1 MAFGTQC
8 QTQIRWRV
16 GEIVD
21 FQDKRYVVGI
31 DLGTTNSAVSY
42 ADLSS
47 IEGNGTDAGLG
58 AAIKV
63 FKVPQLTGPG
73 EFTPVSVLPS
83 FLYIP
88 GEYDVSKDALKH
100 PWKKESDLFAGVFAR
115 EHGAQIPSR
124 LVSSAKSWLCHSR
137 ADREAPILPWGSAH
151 VDKISPVKA
160 TSEYLRHIRK
170 AWNHFVKDEDL
181 FLENQFTVITVP
193 ASFDEAAR
201 EYTLKAARDAGF
213 SENITLLEEPLAAFY
228 AWVTRHEHDWQSHVR
243 AGDLILVCDVGGG
256 TTDFTLIS
264 LKEAQGSPRF
274 ERVAVGDHLILG
286 GDNIDLTL
294 ARYVAS
300 KFTRKANLTP
310 DQWKTLSYKCRAA
323 KEKLLINSAEK
334 EDENRVRIVLRGEG
348 RALIAD
354 TLSADL
360 TKDELEDILCKG
372 FFPEVGPT
380 PANPKKAGKAMA
392 EFGLPYEQEPAITCH
407 IGWFLERHRESVK
420 QLLGKEPIPDH
431 ILFNGGSMKPSVF
444 QDRIRSSVRKWFAC
458 EDQARPALLDNSDP
472 DLSVALGASYYG
484 LVKQGIGVRVGSG
497 SPRSYYIG
505 IASDGAGNQGHTCS
519 NDCCDDE
526 TCGATCDNV
535 LCVVERGLDEGS
547 VIQMPGMEFEVVTN
561 QPVIFSM
568 FSSSF
573 RSGDKS
579 GDIIPVDDS
588 LTPLPPLKTVIK
600 FGKKGESRQI
610 PVKVEAEYT
619 EMGTLA
625 MWCRS
630 CVSSHRWK
638 LQFQLRA
645 SQGGEADESEVY
657 DDDTVNN
664 VRTLLTQAF
673 SQSGDNAGLSSVVKD
688 IEALVETKKNK
699 WPLSFLRAVADH
711 LIENAQWRQNSPE
724 HEIRWLNLTGFCM
737 RPGFG
742 DAFDE
747 ARMPKLWK
755 VYLKKGMFP
764 KAKQNAVE
772 WWIFCR
778 RIAGGLTAGQQRQF
792 FQDVSGCLLADG
804 NAVKK
809 VPRQEMTETWMAA
822 ANMERL
828 LVKDK
833 VALAKKLIPQLKPGK
848 TPHQMFW
855 ALSRIGARELL
866 YGSVDRVIPAN
877 EVEKWANRVMKIR
890 WEPKDQMAVALA
902 QILRKTGDRTRD
914 VSPDTVQT
922 VIPWL
927 GQMKAPQKSLDMIQ
941 TVVPIESA
949 DEASIFGES
958 LPQGLILR
966 SVAP

>member
-1 MAFGTQC
+1 
-8 QTQIRWRV
+8 
-16 GEIVD
+16 VD

-42 ADLSS
+42 ADLTR
-47 IEGNGTDAGLG
+47 IGTNRAGDGIGNE
-58 AAIKV
+58 IKV

-73 EFTPVSVLPS
+73 EFSPAPVLPS

-88 GEYDVSKDALKH
+88 GDYDVSKDALKH

-115 EHGAQIPSR
+115 EHGSQIPSR

-137 ADREAPILPWGSAH
+137 ADREAPILPWGSQN

-170 AWNHFVKDEDL
+170 AWNHHVKDEDL

-213 SENITLLEEPLAAFY
+213 SKNITLLEEPLAAFY
-228 AWVTRHEHDWQSHVR
+228 AWVTRHEHDWQSHVK
-243 AGDLILVCDVGGG
+243 ADDLILVCDVGGG

-264 LKEAQGSPRF
+264 LKEAEGSPRF

-294 ARYVAS
+294 ARYVAT
-300 KFTRKANLTP
+300 KFKQKANLTA
-310 DQWKTLSYKCRAA
+310 DQWKTLSYKCRSA
-323 KEKLLINSAEK
+323 KETLLLDSDK
-334 EDENRVRIVLRGEG
+334 KGDENRVRIVLRGEG
-348 RALIAD
+348 RSLIAN

-360 TKDELEDILCKG
+360 EKDELEDILCKG
-372 FFPEVGPT
+372 FFPEVEPSL
-380 PANPKKAGKAMA
+380 ANPKKAGKAIA
-392 EFGLPYEQEPAITCH
+392 EFGLPYEQEPAITRH

-420 QLLGKEPIPDH
+420 TILGKEPIPDH
-431 ILFNGGSMKPSVF
+431 ILFNGGSLKPSVF
-444 QDRIRSSVRKWFAC
+444 QNKIRSAIGKWFSC
-458 EDQARPALLDNSDP
+458 EDQSLPTLLDNSDP

-505 IASDGAGNQGHTCS
+505 IASDKFQGKRGS
-519 NDCCDDE
+519 QNE
-526 TCGATCDNV
+526 TCDPTCENV

-547 VIQMPGMEFEVVTN
+547 LIQLPQMEFEVVTN
-561 QPVIFSM
+561 QPVLFSM

-579 GDIIPVDDS
+579 GDILQVDDS
-588 LTPLPPLKTVIK
+588 LTPLPPLKTIIK
-600 FGKKGESRQI
+600 FGKKGESKQI
-610 PVKVEAEYT
+610 PVKVEIEYT

-630 CVSSHRWK
+630 SVSSHRWK
-638 LQFQLRA
+638 LQFQLREP
-645 SQGGEADESEVY
+645 QVGEANEGEVY

-664 VRTLLTQAF
+664 VRNLLTDAF
-673 SQSGDNAGLSSVVKD
+673 SGSADRAQLPSVVKN
-688 IEALVETKKNK
+688 IEKLVETKKNK

-711 LIENAQWRQNSPE
+711 LIENVKWRGNSPE
-724 HEIRWLNLTGFCM
+724 HEIRWLNLTGFCI

-747 ARMPKLWK
+747 ARIPKLWK
-755 VYLKKGMFP
+755 VYLQRSLFP

-792 FQDVSGCLLADG
+792 FQDVSSYLLADNG
-804 NAVKK
+804 AGKK
-809 VPRQEMTETWMAA
+809 VPKQEMTEVWMAA

-828 LVKDK
+828 LIKDK
-833 VALAKKLIPQLKPGK
+833 IALSKKLIPQLKPGK

-866 YGSVDRVIPAN
+866 YGSVDRVVPAK
-877 EVEKWANRVMKIR
+877 EVERWTKRLMKIS
-890 WEPKDQMAVALA
+890 WTPKDQIATALA

-914 VSPDTVQT
+914 VSQDIIQIMV
-922 VIPWL
+922 PWL
-927 GQMKAPQKSLDMIQ
+927 EQMQAPKKSLNMIQ

-958 LPQGLILR
+958 LPQGLIL
-966 SVAP
+966 SSSPKIGD

>member
-1 MAFGTQC
+1 M
-8 QTQIRWRV
+8 
-16 GEIVD
+16 D

-42 ADLSS
+42 ADLTHIDTKSAGAG
-47 IEGNGTDAGLG
+47 IGNE
-58 AAIKV
+58 IKV

-73 EFTPVSVLPS
+73 EFSLAPVLPS

-88 GEYDVSKDALKH
+88 GEYDVSKKALTH
-100 PWKKESDLFAGVFAR
+100 PWKKENDLFAGVFAR
-115 EHGAQIPSR
+115 EHGAQVPSR

-137 ADREAPILPWGSAH
+137 ADREAPILPWGSQN

-170 AWNHFVKDEDL
+170 AWNHFIKDEDL
-181 FLENQFTVITVP
+181 FLENQITVITVP

-201 EYTLKAARDAGF
+201 EYTLKAAREAGF
-213 SENITLLEEPLAAFY
+213 SKNVTLLEEPLAAFY
-228 AWVTRHEHDWQSHVR
+228 AWVTRHEHDWQSHVKVD
-243 AGDLILVCDVGGG
+243 DLILVCDVGGG

-264 LKEAQGSPRF
+264 LKEAEGSPRF

-300 KFTRKANLTP
+300 KFTKKAHLTP

-323 KEKLLINSAEK
+323 KEKLLLDNDK
-334 EDENRVRIVLRGEG
+334 NGDENRVRIVLRGEG
-348 RALIAD
+348 RSLIAN

-360 TKDELEDILCKG
+360 EKDELEDILCKG
-372 FFPEVGPT
+372 FFPEVEPSLVN
-380 PANPKKAGKAMA
+380 AEKSGKAIA
-392 EFGLPYEQEPAITCH
+392 EFGLPYEQEPAITRH

-420 QLLGKEPIPDH
+420 ATLGKEPIPDH
-431 ILFNGGSMKPSVF
+431 ILFNGGSLKPSVF
-444 QDRIRSSVRKWFAC
+444 QNKIRSAIGKWFSC
-458 EDQARPALLDNSDP
+458 EDQALPTVLDNRDP

-505 IASDGAGNQGHTCS
+505 IASDNSQS
-519 NDCCDDE
+519 K
-526 TCGATCDNV
+526 TCGATCEKIM
-535 LCVVERGLDEGS
+535 CVVERGLDEGS
-547 VIQMPGMEFEVVTN
+547 LIELPEMEFEVVTN

-579 GDIIPVDDS
+579 GDILQVDDS
-588 LTPLPPLKTVIK
+588 LTPLPPLKTIIK
-600 FGKKGESRQI
+600 FGKKGESKRI
-610 PVKVEAEYT
+610 PVKIEAEYT

-630 CVSSHRWK
+630 SVSSHRWK
-638 LQFQLRA
+638 LQFQLREP
-645 SQGGEADESEVY
+645 QVGEANESEVY
-657 DDDTVNN
+657 DDDTLNN
-664 VRTLLTQAF
+664 VRNLLTDAF
-673 SQSGDNAGLSSVVKD
+673 SGSAGNTQLPSVVKN
-688 IEALVETKKNK
+688 IEKLVETKRNK

-711 LIENAQWRQNSPE
+711 LIDNVGWRANSPE
-724 HEIRWLNLTGFCM
+724 HEIRWLNLTGFCI

-747 ARMPKLWK
+747 ARIPKLWK
-755 VYLKKGMFP
+755 VYLQRSLFP

-792 FQDVSGCLLADG
+792 FQDVSGYLLANNG
-804 NAVKK
+804 AGKK
-809 VPRQEMTETWMAA
+809 VPKQEMTEVWMAA

-828 LVKDK
+828 LIKDK
-833 VALAKKLIPQLKPGK
+833 IALSKKLIPQLKPGK
-848 TPHQMFW
+848 TPHQLFW

-866 YGSVDRVIPAN
+866 YGSVDRVVPAK
-877 EVEKWANRVMKIR
+877 EVEKWAKRLMKIN
-890 WEPKDQMAVALA
+890 WTPKDNVVTALV

-914 VSPDTVQT
+914 VSQAIIQIMV
-922 VIPWL
+922 PWL
-927 GQMKAPQKSLDMIQ
+927 EQMQTPQKSLDIIQ

-958 LPQGLILR
+958 LPQGLILKDTSKR
-966 SVAP
+966 Q

>member
-1 MAFGTQC
+1 M
-8 QTQIRWRV
+8 
-16 GEIVD
+16 D

-42 ADLSS
+42 ADLTDIDTKSAGTG
-47 IEGNGTDAGLG
+47 IGNE
-58 AAIKV
+58 IKV

-73 EFTPVSVLPS
+73 EFSLVPVLPS

-88 GEYDVSKDALKH
+88 GKYDVSKKALKH
-100 PWKKESDLFAGVFAR
+100 PWKKENDLFAGLFAR
-115 EHGAQIPSR
+115 EHGAQVPSR

-137 ADREAPILPWGSAH
+137 ADREAPILPWGSQN

-170 AWNHFVKDEDL
+170 AWNHFIKDEDL

-201 EYTLKAARDAGF
+201 EYTLKAAREAGF
-213 SENITLLEEPLAAFY
+213 GKNITLLEEPLAAFY
-228 AWVTRHEHDWQSHVR
+228 AWVTRHEHDWQSHVKPD
-243 AGDLILVCDVGGG
+243 DLILVCDVGGG

-264 LKEAQGSPRF
+264 LKEAEGSPRF

-286 GDNIDLTL
+286 GDNIDFTL

-300 KFTRKANLTP
+300 KFTQKANLTP
-310 DQWKTLSYKCRAA
+310 DQWKTLSYKCRTA
-323 KEKLLINSAEK
+323 KEKLLLDSPENDE
-334 EDENRVRIVLRGEG
+334 ENRVRIVLRGEG
-348 RALIAD
+348 RSLIAN

-360 TKDELEDILCKG
+360 EKNELEDILCKG
-372 FFPEVGPT
+372 FFPDVEPGLV
-380 PANPKKAGKAMA
+380 NSEKSGKAIA
-392 EFGLPYEQEPAITCH
+392 EFGLPYEQEPAITRH
-407 IGWFLERHRESVK
+407 IIWFLERHRESVK
-420 QLLGKEPIPDH
+420 AILGKPPIPDH
-431 ILFNGGSMKPSVF
+431 ILFNGGSLKPSVF
-444 QDRIRSSVRKWFAC
+444 QNKIRSAIGKWFSC
-458 EDQARPALLDNSDP
+458 ENHALPAVLDNRDP

-505 IASDGAGNQGHTCS
+505 IASDNFQNKHRS
-519 NDCCDDE
+519 QNE
-526 TCGATCDNV
+526 TCDATCEKIM
-535 LCVVERGLDEGS
+535 CVVERGLDEGS
-547 VIQMPGMEFEVVTN
+547 LIQLPEMEFEVVTN
-561 QPVIFSM
+561 QPVLFSM

-579 GDIIPVDDS
+579 GDILQVDDS

-600 FGKKGESRQI
+600 FGKKGESKRI

-630 CVSSHRWK
+630 SVSSHRWK
-638 LQFQLRA
+638 LQFQLREP
-645 SQGGEADESEVY
+645 QIGETKESEVY

-664 VRTLLTQAF
+664 VRNLLTDAF
-673 SQSGDNAGLSSVVKD
+673 SGSADNARLSSVVKNM
-688 IEALVETKKNK
+688 EKLVETKRNK

-711 LIENAQWRQNSPE
+711 LIENVKWRQNSPE
-724 HEIRWLNLTGFCM
+724 HEIRWLNLTGFCI

-747 ARMPKLWK
+747 ARIPKLWK
-755 VYLKKGMFP
+755 VYLQRSLFP

-792 FQDVSGCLLADG
+792 FQDVSSYLLANNG
-804 NAVKK
+804 AGKK
-809 VPRQEMTETWMAA
+809 VPKQEMTEVWMAA

-833 VALAKKLIPQLKPGK
+833 IALSKKLIPQLKPGK

-866 YGSVDRVIPAN
+866 YGSVDRVVPAQ
-877 EVEKWANRVMKIR
+877 EVERWTKRLMKIN
-890 WEPKDQMAVALA
+890 WKPKDQVAAALA

-914 VSPDTVQT
+914 VSQGIIQIMV
-922 VIPWL
+922 PWFE
-927 GQMKAPQKSLDMIQ
+927 QMQAPQKSLDMIQ
-941 TVVPIESA
+941 TVIPIESA

-966 SVAP
+966 NTPRRQ

>member
-1 MAFGTQC
+1 M
-8 QTQIRWRV
+8 
-16 GEIVD
+16 IVD

-42 ADLSS
+42 ADLTG
-47 IEGNGTDAGLG
+47 IDDNRAGG
-58 AAIKV
+58 GIGKEIKV
-63 FKVPQLTGPG
+63 FRVPQLTGPG
-73 EFTPVSVLPS
+73 EFTPVPVLPS

-115 EHGAQIPSR
+115 EHGSQIPSR

-137 ADREAPILPWGSAH
+137 ADREAPILPWGSQN

-170 AWNHFVKDEDL
+170 AWNHWVKDEDL

-213 SENITLLEEPLAAFY
+213 SQNITLLEEPLAAFY
-228 AWVTRHEHDWQSHVR
+228 AWVTRHEHDWQSHVK
-243 AGDLILVCDVGGG
+243 ADDLILVCDVGGG

-264 LKEAQGSPRF
+264 LKEAEGSPRF

-300 KFTRKANLTP
+300 KFKQKANLTA

-323 KEKLLINSAEK
+323 KETLLLAGDK
-334 EDENRVRIVLRGEG
+334 DGDDNRVRIVLRGEG
-348 RALIAD
+348 RSLIAN

-360 TKDELEDILCKG
+360 EKDELEEILCNG
-372 FFPEVGPT
+372 FFPEVEASA
-380 PANPKKAGKAMA
+380 ANPKKAGKAIA
-392 EFGLPYEQEPAITCH
+392 EFGLPYEQEPAITRH
-407 IGWFLERHRESVK
+407 IGWFLERHRDSVK
-420 QLLGKEPIPDH
+420 AILGKEPIPDH
-431 ILFNGGSMKPSVF
+431 ILFNGGSLKPAVF
-444 QDRIRSSVRKWFAC
+444 QDKIRSAIGKWFAC
-458 EDQARPALLDNSDP
+458 GEDRLPTVLDNSDP

-505 IASDGAGNQGHTCS
+505 IASDNTQCKDSSTC
-519 NDCCDDE
+519 E
-526 TCGATCDNV
+526 NV

-547 VIQMPGMEFEVVTN
+547 LIQLPQMEFEVVTN
-561 QPVIFSM
+561 QPVLFSM
-568 FSSSF
+568 FSSTF
-573 RSGDKS
+573 RSGDKT
-579 GDIIPVDDS
+579 GDVIGVDDT
-588 LTPLPPLKTVIK
+588 LTPLPPLKTIIK
-600 FGKKGESRQI
+600 FGKKGESKQI

-619 EMGTLA
+619 EMGTLS

-630 CVSSHRWK
+630 SVSSHRWK
-638 LQFQLRA
+638 LQFQLREP
-645 SQGGEADESEVY
+645 QVGETAAESEVY
-657 DDDTVNN
+657 DDDTVNK
-664 VRTLLTQAF
+664 VRELLTEAF
-673 SQSGDNAGLSSVVKD
+673 AGSADKAQLPSVVKN
-688 IEALVETKKNK
+688 IEKIVETRRNK
-699 WPLSFLRAVADH
+699 WPLSFLRTVADH
-711 LIENAQWRQNSPE
+711 LIENIKWRGISPE
-724 HEIRWLNLTGFCM
+724 HEIRWLNLTGFCI

-755 VYLKKGMFP
+755 VYLQRSQFP

-792 FQDVSGCLLADG
+792 FQDVSSYLLTD
-804 NAVKK
+804 NAAAKK
-809 VPRQEMTETWMAA
+809 VPKQEMTEVWMAA

-833 VALAKKLIPQLKPGK
+833 VALSKKLIPQLKPGK
-848 TPHQMFW
+848 TPHQLFW
-855 ALSRIGARELL
+855 ALSRLGARELL
-866 YGSVDRVIPAN
+866 YGSVDRVVPAK
-877 EVEKWANRVMKIR
+877 EVENWTKRLIKIS
-890 WEPKDQMAVALA
+890 WNAKDQIAGALA

-914 VSPDTVQT
+914 VSLETVQIM
-922 VIPWL
+922 VPWFD
-927 GQMKAPQKSLDMIQ
+927 QMNAPKKSLDMIQ

-949 DEASIFGES
+949 DEAAIFGES
-958 LPQGLILR
+958 LPQGLIL
-966 SVAP
+966 SSNPEKGE

>member
-1 MAFGTQC
+1 M
-8 QTQIRWRV
+8 
-16 GEIVD
+16 D

-42 ADLSS
+42 ADLTQ
-47 IEGNGTDAGLG
+47 IDTKRTNAGIG
-58 AAIKV
+58 SEIKV

-73 EFTPVSVLPS
+73 EFSPVSVLPS

-115 EHGAQIPSR
+115 EHGSQIPSR

-137 ADREAPILPWGSAH
+137 ADREAPILPWGSEN

-170 AWNHFVKDEDL
+170 AWNYFVKDEDL

-201 EYTLKAARDAGF
+201 EYTLKAAKEAGF
-213 SENITLLEEPLAAFY
+213 GKNITLLEEPLAAFY
-228 AWVTRHEHDWQSHVR
+228 AWVTRHEHDWQSHVKTD
-243 AGDLILVCDVGGG
+243 DLILVCDVGGG

-300 KFTRKANLTP
+300 KFKQKTTLTP

-323 KEKLLINSAEK
+323 KETLLSDSAEK
-334 EDENRVRIVLRGEG
+334 GDENRVRIVLRGEG
-348 RALIAD
+348 RSLISN

-360 TKDELEDILCKG
+360 EKDELEEILCKG
-372 FFPEVGPT
+372 FFPDVEPSL
-380 PANPKKAGKAMA
+380 PNPKKAGKAMA
-392 EFGLPYEQEPAITCH
+392 EFGLPYEQEPAITRH
-407 IGWFLERHRESVK
+407 IGWFLERHREDIK
-420 QLLGKEPIPDH
+420 AILGKEPIPDH
-431 ILFNGGSMKPSVF
+431 ILFNGGSLKPSVF
-444 QDRIRSSVRKWFAC
+444 QNKIRSAIGKWFSC
-458 EDQARPALLDNSDP
+458 EDQALPVLLDNSDP

-484 LVKQGIGVRVGSG
+484 LVKQGVGVRVGSG

-505 IASDGAGNQGHTCS
+505 IASDVLPNKQRIPSDDPGNSETGDTTC
-519 NDCCDDE
+519 E
-526 TCGATCDNV
+526 KV

-547 VIQMPGMEFEVVTN
+547 MIPLPEMEFEVVTN
-561 QPVIFSM
+561 QPVLFSM

-579 GDIIPVDDS
+579 GDILQVDDS
-588 LTPLPPLKTVIK
+588 LTPLPPLKTVIN

-630 CVSSHRWK
+630 SVSSHRWK
-638 LQFQLRA
+638 LQFQLRETYV
-645 SQGGEADESEVY
+645 GETNESEVY

-664 VRTLLTQAF
+664 VRNLLTDAF
-673 SQSGDNAGLSSVVKD
+673 SGSADNAELSSVVKN
-688 IEALVETKKNK
+688 IEKLVETKKNK
-699 WPLSFLRAVADH
+699 WPLSFLRTLADH
-711 LIENAQWRQNSPE
+711 LIENVGWRQNSPE
-724 HEIRWLNLTGFCM
+724 HEIRWLNLTGFCI

-755 VYLKKGMFP
+755 VYLKRSLFP

-792 FQDVSGCLLADG
+792 FQDVSSYLLADNG
-804 NAVKK
+804 TGKK
-809 VPRQEMTETWMAA
+809 VPKQEITEVWMAA

-828 LVKDK
+828 LIKDK
-833 VALAKKLIPQLKPGK
+833 IALSKKLIPQLKPGK

-866 YGSVDRVIPAN
+866 YGSVDRVVPAK
-877 EVEKWANRVMKIR
+877 EVERWTKQLMKIS
-890 WEPKDQMAVALA
+890 WQPKDQISAALA

-914 VSPDTVQT
+914 VSPDIIQIM
-922 VIPWL
+922 IPWL
-927 GQMKAPQKSLDMIQ
+927 ERMQAPKKSLDMIQ
-941 TVVPIESA
+941 TIIPIESA

-966 SVAP
+966 SGPGIQDR

>member
-1 MAFGTQC
+1 M
-8 QTQIRWRV
+8 
-16 GEIVD
+16 
-21 FQDKRYVVGI
+21 VGI

-42 ADLSS
+42 ADLTHLEAQNAH
-47 IEGNGTDAGLG
+47 EGISTE
-58 AAIKV
+58 IKV

-73 EFTPVSVLPS
+73 EFSLVPVLPS

-88 GEYDVSKDALKH
+88 GEYDVAGEALKH

-115 EHGAQIPSR
+115 DHGAQVPSR

-137 ADREAPILPWGSAH
+137 ADRDAPILPWGSQN
-151 VDKISPVKA
+151 VGKLSPVKA

-170 AWNHFVKDEDL
+170 AWNHFIKDEDL

-201 EYTLKAARDAGF
+201 EYTLKAARQAGF
-213 SENITLLEEPLAAFY
+213 SNNITLLEEPLAAFY
-228 AWVTRHEHDWQSHVR
+228 AWVTRHEHDWQSHVKPD
-243 AGDLILVCDVGGG
+243 DLILVCDVGGG

-274 ERVAVGDHLILG
+274 ERVAVGEHLILG

-300 KFTRKANLTP
+300 KFPQKTNLTP

-323 KEKLLINSAEK
+323 KEKLLLDSH
-334 EDENRVRIVLRGEG
+334 EDGHEDRVRIVLRGEG
-348 RALIAD
+348 RALIAN

-360 TKDELEDILCKG
+360 EKDELEEILCKG
-372 FFPEVGPT
+372 FFPEVESSL
-380 PANPKKAGKAMA
+380 ANPKKAGKAIA
-392 EFGLPYEQEPAITCH
+392 DFGLPYEQEPAITRH

-420 QLLGKEPIPDH
+420 ALLGKEPIPDH
-431 ILFNGGSMKPSVF
+431 ILFNGGSLKPSVF
-444 QDRIRSSVRKWFAC
+444 QNKIRSAIGKWFSCGA
-458 EDQARPALLDNSDP
+458 QALPTVLDNRDP
-472 DLSVALGASYYG
+472 DLSVSLGASYYG
-484 LVKQGIGVRVGSG
+484 LVKQGMGVRVGSG

-505 IASDGAGNQGHTCS
+505 IASDNSQNEHS
-519 NDCCDDE
+519 RPHK
-526 TCGATCDNV
+526 TCDTTCKSIM
-535 LCVVERGLDEGS
+535 CVVERGLDEGS
-547 VIQMPGMEFEVVTN
+547 LIQLPEMEFEVVTN
-561 QPVIFSM
+561 QPVLFSM

-573 RSGDKS
+573 RSGDKT
-579 GDIIPVDDS
+579 GDILQVDDTM
-588 LTPLPPLKTVIK
+588 TPLPPLKTVIK
-600 FGKKGESRQI
+600 FGKKGEAKQI

-630 CVSSHRWK
+630 SVSSHRWK
-638 LQFQLRA
+638 LQFQLREPQA
-645 SQGGEADESEVY
+645 GEAFESEVY
-657 DDDTVNN
+657 DDDTVDS
-664 VRTLLTQAF
+664 VRDLLTDAF
-673 SQSGDNAGLSSVVKD
+673 SGSADNARLSSVVKH
-688 IEALVETKKNK
+688 IEKLVETKRNK

-711 LIENAQWRQNSPE
+711 LIENPQWRENSPE
-724 HEIRWLNLTGFCM
+724 HEVRWLNLTGFCI

-755 VYLKKGMFP
+755 VYLQRSAFP
-764 KAKQNAVE
+764 KAKQNALE

-792 FQDVSGCLLADG
+792 FQDVSSYVLANSG
-804 NAVKK
+804 AGKK
-809 VPRQEMTETWMAA
+809 MPKQEMTEVWMAA

-828 LVKDK
+828 LIKDK
-833 VALAKKLIPQLKPGK
+833 IALSKKLIPQLKPGK

-855 ALSRIGARELL
+855 VLSRIGARELL
-866 YGSVDRVIPAN
+866 YGSVDRVVPAKK
-877 EVEKWANRVMKIR
+877 VEKWARILMTTP
-890 WEPKDQMAVALA
+890 WTPKDKDQVVAAVA

-914 VSPDTVQT
+914 VSPDIIQAVL
-922 VIPWL
+922 PWL
-927 GQMKAPQKSLDMIQ
+927 GKMQAPEKSLEMIQ

-958 LPQGLILR
+958 LPQGLILSSSTR
-966 SVAP
+966 

>member
-1 MAFGTQC
+1 M
-8 QTQIRWRV
+8 
-16 GEIVD
+16 D

-42 ADLSS
+42 VDLTS
-47 IEGNGTDAGLG
+47 IDLNRTGGGIGN
-58 AAIKV
+58 AIKV

-73 EFTPVSVLPS
+73 EFSSVSVLPS

-88 GEYDVSKDALKH
+88 GEYDVSKESLQH

-137 ADREAPILPWGSAH
+137 ADREAPILPWGSRN
-151 VDKISPVKA
+151 VDKISPVQA

-170 AWNHFVKDEDL
+170 AWNHNVKDEDL

-213 SENITLLEEPLAAFY
+213 GKNITLLEEPLAAFY
-228 AWVTRHEHDWQSHVR
+228 AWVTRHEHDWKSHVK
-243 AGDLILVCDVGGG
+243 ADDLILVCDVGGG

-264 LKEAQGSPRF
+264 LKEAEGGPRF

-300 KFTRKANLTP
+300 KFKQKANLTA
-310 DQWKTLSYKCRAA
+310 DQWKTLSYKCRTA
-323 KEKLLINSAEK
+323 KETLLLAGDDKNGH
-334 EDENRVRIVLRGEG
+334 ENRARIVLRGEG
-348 RALIAD
+348 RSLIAN

-360 TKDELEDILCKG
+360 EKDELEDILCNG
-372 FFPEVGPT
+372 FFPEVEPSV
-380 PANPKKAGKAMA
+380 PNPKKTGKAIA
-392 EFGLPYEQEPAITCH
+392 EFGLPYEQEPAITRH

-420 QLLGKEPIPDH
+420 AALGKAPIPDH
-431 ILFNGGSMKPSVF
+431 ILFNGGSLKPIVF
-444 QDRIRSSVRKWFAC
+444 QDKIRSAVGKWFSC
-458 EDQARPALLDNSDP
+458 EDEALPSVLDNSDP
-472 DLSVALGASYYG
+472 DLSVSLGASYYG

-505 IASDGAGNQGHTCS
+505 VSSDNSQGENC
-519 NDCCDDE
+519 E
-526 TCGATCDNV
+526 NV

-547 VIQMPGMEFEVVTN
+547 LIQLPQMEFEVIAN
-561 QPVIFSM
+561 QPVAFSM

-573 RSGDKS
+573 RSGDRS

-588 LTPLPPLKTVIK
+588 LTPLPPLKTIIK
-600 FGKKGESRQI
+600 FGKKGESKQI

-619 EMGTLA
+619 EMGTLS

-630 CVSSHRWK
+630 SVSSHRWK
-638 LQFQLRA
+638 LQFQLREP
-645 SQGGEADESEVY
+645 QIGETGDSEVY
-657 DDDTVNN
+657 DDETVND
-664 VRTLLTQAF
+664 VRQLLTEAF
-673 SQSGDNAGLSSVVKD
+673 SVSADVAQLPSVVKNM
-688 IEALVETKKNK
+688 EKLVETPKNK

-711 LIENAQWRQNSPE
+711 LIENVKWRANSPE
-724 HEIRWLNLTGFCM
+724 HEIRWLNLTGFCI

-755 VYLKKGMFP
+755 VYLQKSLFP

-792 FQDVSGCLLADG
+792 FQDVSGYLLANNG
-804 NAVKK
+804 AGKK
-809 VPRQEMTETWMAA
+809 VPKQEMTEVWMAA

-833 VALAKKLIPQLKPGK
+833 IALAKKLIPQLKPGK
-848 TPHQMFW
+848 TAHQLFW

-866 YGSVDRVIPAN
+866 YGSVDRVVPAK
-877 EVEKWANRVMKIR
+877 EVER
-890 WEPKDQMAVALA
+890 WTKRLIQISWELKDQIAGALA
-902 QILRKTGDRTRD
+902 HILRKTGDRTRD
-914 VSPDTVQT
+914 VSPEIVQSM
-922 VIPWL
+922 VPWL
-927 GQMKAPQKSLDMIQ
+927 EQMKAPKKILDMIQ

-958 LPQGLILR
+958 LPQGLILKQ
-966 SVAP
+966 SP

>member
-1 MAFGTQC
+1 M
-8 QTQIRWRV
+8 
-16 GEIVD
+16 D

-42 ADLSS
+42 ADLTHIDTKSA
-47 IEGNGTDAGLG
+47 GNGIGNE
-58 AAIKV
+58 IKV

-73 EFTPVSVLPS
+73 EFSLAPVLPS

-88 GEYDVSKDALKH
+88 GEYDVSKKALKH
-100 PWKKESDLFAGVFAR
+100 PWKKENDLFAGVFAR
-115 EHGAQIPSR
+115 EHGAQVPSR

-137 ADREAPILPWGSAH
+137 ADREAPILPWGSQN

-170 AWNHFVKDEDL
+170 AWNHFIKDEDL

-201 EYTLKAARDAGF
+201 EYTLKAAREAGF
-213 SENITLLEEPLAAFY
+213 SKNVTLLEEPLAAFY
-228 AWVTRHEHDWQSHVR
+228 AWVTRHEHDWQSHVKVD
-243 AGDLILVCDVGGG
+243 DLILVCDVGGG

-264 LKEAQGSPRF
+264 LKEAEGSPRF

-300 KFTRKANLTP
+300 KFTQKAHLTP

-323 KEKLLINSAEK
+323 KEKLLLDSDDKNG
-334 EDENRVRIVLRGEG
+334 DENRVRIVLRGEG
-348 RALIAD
+348 RSLIAN

-360 TKDELEDILCKG
+360 EKDELEDILCKG
-372 FFPEVGPT
+372 FFPEVEPSL
-380 PANPKKAGKAMA
+380 ANPKKAGKAIA
-392 EFGLPYEQEPAITCH
+392 DFGLPYEQEPAITRH
-407 IGWFLERHRESVK
+407 IGWFLERHRENVK
-420 QLLGKEPIPDH
+420 ATLGKEPIPDH
-431 ILFNGGSMKPSVF
+431 ILFNGGSLKPSVF
-444 QDRIRSSVRKWFAC
+444 QNKIRSAIGKWFSC
-458 EDQARPALLDNSDP
+458 EDQALPTVLDNRDP

-505 IASDGAGNQGHTCS
+505 IASDNSQNKTC
-519 NDCCDDE
+519 N
-526 TCGATCDNV
+526 ATCEKIM
-535 LCVVERGLDEGS
+535 CVVERGLDEGS
-547 VIQMPGMEFEVVTN
+547 LIELPEMEFEVVTN

-579 GDIIPVDDS
+579 GDILQVDDS
-588 LTPLPPLKTVIK
+588 LTPLPPLKTIIK
-600 FGKKGESRQI
+600 FGKKGESKRI
-610 PVKVEAEYT
+610 PVKIEAEYT

-630 CVSSHRWK
+630 SVSSHRWK
-638 LQFQLRA
+638 LQFQLREP
-645 SQGGEADESEVY
+645 QVGETSESEVY
-657 DDDTVNN
+657 DDDTLNN
-664 VRTLLTQAF
+664 VRNLLTDAF
-673 SQSGDNAGLSSVVKD
+673 SGSAGNTQLPSVVKNM
-688 IEALVETKKNK
+688 EKLVETKRNK

-711 LIENAQWRQNSPE
+711 LIENVGWRQNSPE
-724 HEIRWLNLTGFCM
+724 HEIRWLNLTGFCV

-747 ARMPKLWK
+747 ARIPKLWK
-755 VYLKKGMFP
+755 VYLQRSQFP

-792 FQDVSGCLLADG
+792 FQDISSYLLANNG
-804 NAVKK
+804 AGKK
-809 VPRQEMTETWMAA
+809 VPKQEMTEVWMAA

-828 LVKDK
+828 LIKDK
-833 VALAKKLIPQLKPGK
+833 IALSKKLIPQLKPGK
-848 TPHQMFW
+848 TPHQLFW
-855 ALSRIGARELL
+855 SLSRIGARELL
-866 YGSVDRVIPAN
+866 YGSVDRVVPAK
-877 EVEKWANRVMKIR
+877 EVEKWAKRLMKIS
-890 WEPKDQMAVALA
+890 WTPKEEDQLAAALA
-902 QILRKTGDRTRD
+902 QILRKTADRTRD
-914 VSPDTVQT
+914 VSQAIIQIMV
-922 VIPWL
+922 PWL
-927 GQMKAPQKSLDMIQ
+927 EQMQAPQKSLDMIQ

-958 LPQGLILR
+958 LPQGLILKNT
-966 SVAP
+966 PKL

>member
-1 MAFGTQC
+1 M
-8 QTQIRWRV
+8 
-16 GEIVD
+16 D

-42 ADLSS
+42 ADLTH
-47 IEGNGTDAGLG
+47 IDTKNAGAGIGNE
-58 AAIKV
+58 IKV

-73 EFTPVSVLPS
+73 EFSLVSVLPS

-88 GEYDVSKDALKH
+88 GTYDVAGDALTH
-100 PWKKESDLFAGVFAR
+100 PWKKENDLFAGVFAR
-115 EHGAQIPSR
+115 EHGAQVPSR

-137 ADREAPILPWGSAH
+137 ADREAPILPWGSQN

-170 AWNHFVKDEDL
+170 AWNHFIKDEDL

-201 EYTLKAARDAGF
+201 EYTLKAAREAGF
-213 SENITLLEEPLAAFY
+213 TKNITLLEEPLAAFY
-228 AWVTRHEHDWQSHVR
+228 AWVTRHEHDWQSHVK
-243 AGDLILVCDVGGG
+243 ADDLILVCDVGGG

-264 LKEAQGSPRF
+264 LKEAEGSPRF
-274 ERVAVGDHLILG
+274 ERLAVGDHLILG

-300 KFTRKANLTP
+300 KFNQKANLTA

-323 KEKLLINSAEK
+323 KEKLLLDSTDNNNGEK
-334 EDENRVRIVLRGEG
+334 RVRIVLRGEG
-348 RALIAD
+348 RSLIAN

-360 TKDELEDILCKG
+360 EKDELEDILCKG
-372 FFPEVGPT
+372 FFPEVEPSLVNSG
-380 PANPKKAGKAMA
+380 KSGKAIA
-392 EFGLPYEQEPAITCH
+392 EFGLPYEQEPAITRH
-407 IGWFLERHRESVK
+407 IGWFLERHRESIK
-420 QLLGKEPIPDH
+420 ATLGKEPIPDH
-431 ILFNGGSMKPSVF
+431 ILFNGGSLKPSVF
-444 QDRIRSSVRKWFAC
+444 QNKIRSAIGKWFSC
-458 EDQARPALLDNSDP
+458 ENQALPTVLDNRDP

-505 IASDGAGNQGHTCS
+505 IASDNSQNKNRSQNKTC
-519 NDCCDDE
+519 D
-526 TCGATCDNV
+526 ATCEKIM
-535 LCVVERGLDEGS
+535 CVVERGLDEGS
-547 VIQMPGMEFEVVTN
+547 LIQLPEMEFEVVTN
-561 QPVIFSM
+561 QPVLFSM

-579 GDIIPVDDS
+579 GDILQVDDS
-588 LTPLPPLKTVIK
+588 LTPLPPLKTIIK
-600 FGKKGESRQI
+600 FGKKGESKRI

-630 CVSSHRWK
+630 SVSSHRWK
-638 LQFQLRA
+638 LQFQLREP
-645 SQGGEADESEVY
+645 QVGEANESEVY

-664 VRTLLTQAF
+664 VRNLLTDAF
-673 SQSGDNAGLSSVVKD
+673 SGSADNAQLSSVVKN
-688 IEALVETKKNK
+688 IEKLVETKKNK

-711 LIENAQWRQNSPE
+711 LIENVGWRKNSPE
-724 HEIRWLNLTGFCM
+724 HEIRWLNLTGFCV

-755 VYLKKGMFP
+755 VYLQRSLFP

-792 FQDVSGCLLADG
+792 FQDVSSYLLANNG
-804 NAVKK
+804 AGKK
-809 VPRQEMTETWMAA
+809 MPKQEMTEVWMAA

-828 LVKDK
+828 LIKDK
-833 VALAKKLIPQLKPGK
+833 IALSKKLIPQLKPGK

-866 YGSVDRVIPAN
+866 YGSVDRVVPAK
-877 EVEKWANRVMKIR
+877 EVER
-890 WEPKDQMAVALA
+890 WTKRLMQINWTPKDKVVTALA

-914 VSPDTVQT
+914 VSQD
-922 VIPWL
+922 VIQIMVPWFE
-927 GQMKAPQKSLDMIQ
+927 QMQAPQKSLDMIQ

-958 LPQGLILR
+958 LPQGLILSNIPR
-966 SVAP
+966 RQ

>member
-1 MAFGTQC
+1 
-8 QTQIRWRV
+8 
-16 GEIVD
+16 VD

-42 ADLSS
+42 ADLTH
-47 IEGNGTDAGLG
+47 IDTKNAGAGIGNE
-58 AAIKV
+58 IKV

-73 EFTPVSVLPS
+73 EFSLAPVLPS

-88 GEYDVSKDALKH
+88 GAYDVSKAALKH
-100 PWKKESDLFAGVFAR
+100 PWKKENDLFAGVFAR
-115 EHGAQIPSR
+115 EHGAQVPSR

-137 ADREAPILPWGSAH
+137 ADREAPILPWGSQN
-151 VDKISPVKA
+151 VDKISPVQA

-170 AWNHFVKDEDL
+170 AWNHFIKDEDL

-201 EYTLKAARDAGF
+201 EYTLKAAREAGF
-213 SENITLLEEPLAAFY
+213 SKNVTLLEEPLAAFY
-228 AWVTRHEHDWQSHVR
+228 AWVTRHEHDWQSHVKVD
-243 AGDLILVCDVGGG
+243 DLILVCDVGGG

-264 LKEAQGSPRF
+264 LKEAEGSPRF

-300 KFTRKANLTP
+300 KFTKKAHLTP

-323 KEKLLINSAEK
+323 KEKLLLDNDK
-334 EDENRVRIVLRGEG
+334 NGDENRVRIVLRGEG
-348 RALIAD
+348 RSLIAN

-360 TKDELEDILCKG
+360 EKEELEDILCKG
-372 FFPEVGPT
+372 FFPEVEPSLV
-380 PANPKKAGKAMA
+380 NSEKSGKAIA
-392 EFGLPYEQEPAITCH
+392 EFGLPYEQEPAITRH

-420 QLLGKEPIPDH
+420 ATLGKEPIPDH
-431 ILFNGGSMKPSVF
+431 ILFNGGSLKPAVF
-444 QDRIRSSVRKWFAC
+444 QNQIRSAIGKWFSC
-458 EDQARPALLDNSDP
+458 EDQALPTVLDNRDP

-505 IASDGAGNQGHTCS
+505 IASDNSQNKTC
-519 NDCCDDE
+519 D
-526 TCGATCDNV
+526 ATCEKIM
-535 LCVVERGLDEGS
+535 CVVERGLDEGS
-547 VIQMPGMEFEVVTN
+547 LIELPEMEFEVVTN
-561 QPVIFSM
+561 QPVLFSM

-579 GDIIPVDDS
+579 GDILQIDDS
-588 LTPLPPLKTVIK
+588 LTPLPPLKTIIK
-600 FGKKGESRQI
+600 FGKKGESKRI
-610 PVKVEAEYT
+610 PVKIEAEYT
-619 EMGTLA
+619 EMGTLS

-630 CVSSHRWK
+630 SVSSHRWK
-638 LQFQLRA
+638 LQFQLREP
-645 SQGGEADESEVY
+645 QIGETGESEVY
-657 DDDTVNN
+657 DDATVNN
-664 VRTLLTQAF
+664 VRYLLTEAF
-673 SQSGDNAGLSSVVKD
+673 SGSAGNAQLSSVVKNM
-688 IEALVETKKNK
+688 EKLVETKKNK

-711 LIENAQWRQNSPE
+711 LIDNVEWRKNSPE
-724 HEIRWLNLTGFCM
+724 HEIRWLNLTGFCI

-747 ARMPKLWK
+747 ARIPKLWK
-755 VYLKKGMFP
+755 VYLQRSSFP

-792 FQDVSGCLLADG
+792 FQDVSSYLLANNG
-804 NAVKK
+804 AGKK
-809 VPRQEMTETWMAA
+809 VPKQEMTEVWMAA

-828 LVKDK
+828 LIKDK
-833 VALAKKLIPQLKPGK
+833 IALSKKLIPQLKPGK

-866 YGSVDRVIPAN
+866 YGSVDRVVPAK
-877 EVEKWANRVMKIR
+877 EVEKWTKRLMKINWTPR
-890 WEPKDQMAVALA
+890 DKVVTALA

-914 VSPDTVQT
+914 VSQAIIQIMV
-922 VIPWL
+922 PWL
-927 GQMKAPQKSLDMIQ
+927 EQMQAPQKSLDMIQ
-941 TVVPIESA
+941 NVVPIESA

-958 LPQGLILR
+958 LPQGLILKNT
-966 SVAP
+966 PKL

>member
-1 MAFGTQC
+1 M
-8 QTQIRWRV
+8 
-16 GEIVD
+16 
-21 FQDKRYVVGI
+21 VGI

-42 ADLSS
+42 ADLTHIDTQSAGAG
-47 IEGNGTDAGLG
+47 IGNE
-58 AAIKV
+58 IKV

-73 EFTPVSVLPS
+73 EFSLVPVLPS

-88 GEYDVSKDALKH
+88 GKYDVAGNALKH
-100 PWKKESDLFAGVFAR
+100 PWKKENDLFAGVFAR
-115 EHGAQIPSR
+115 EHGAQVPSR

-137 ADREAPILPWGSAH
+137 ADREAPILPWGSQN

-170 AWNHFVKDEDL
+170 AWNHFIKDEDL

-201 EYTLKAARDAGF
+201 EYTLKAAREAGF
-213 SENITLLEEPLAAFY
+213 SKNITLLEEPLAAFY
-228 AWVTRHEHDWQSHVR
+228 AWVTRHEHDWQSHVK
-243 AGDLILVCDVGGG
+243 ADDLILVCDVGGG

-264 LKEAQGSPRF
+264 LKEAEGSPRF

-300 KFTRKANLTP
+300 KFTQKAHLTP

-323 KEKLLINSAEK
+323 KEKLLLDSDENG
-334 EDENRVRIVLRGEG
+334 DENRVRIVLRGEG
-348 RALIAD
+348 RSLIAN

-360 TKDELEDILCKG
+360 EKEELEDILCQG
-372 FFPEVGPT
+372 FFPEVEPSLV
-380 PANPKKAGKAMA
+380 NCEKSGKAIA
-392 EFGLPYEQEPAITCH
+392 EFGLPYEQEPAITRH

-420 QLLGKEPIPDH
+420 ATLGKEPIPDH
-431 ILFNGGSMKPSVF
+431 ILFNGGSLKPSVF
-444 QDRIRSSVRKWFAC
+444 QNKIRAAIGKWFSC
-458 EDQARPALLDNSDP
+458 ENQALPTVLDNRDP

-505 IASDGAGNQGHTCS
+505 IASDNARNKTC
-519 NDCCDDE
+519 D
-526 TCGATCDNV
+526 ATCEKIM
-535 LCVVERGLDEGS
+535 CVVERGLDEGS
-547 VIQMPGMEFEVVTN
+547 LIALPEMEFDVVTN
-561 QPVIFSM
+561 QPVLFSM

-579 GDIIPVDDS
+579 GDILEVDDS
-588 LTPLPPLKTVIK
+588 LTPLPPLKTIIK
-600 FGKKGESRQI
+600 FGKKGESKRI
-610 PVKVEAEYT
+610 PVKIEAEYT

-630 CVSSHRWK
+630 NVSSHRWT
-638 LQFQLRA
+638 LQFQLREP
-645 SQGGEADESEVY
+645 QVGEAGESEIY

-664 VRTLLTQAF
+664 VRNLLTDAF
-673 SQSGDNAGLSSVVKD
+673 SGSADNARLSSVVKN
-688 IEALVETKKNK
+688 IEKLVETKRNK
-699 WPLSFLRAVADH
+699 WPLSFLRSVADH
-711 LIENAQWRQNSPE
+711 LIENVGWRQNSPE
-724 HEIRWLNLTGFCM
+724 HEIRWLNLTGFCV

-747 ARMPKLWK
+747 SRMPKLWK
-755 VYLKKGMFP
+755 VYLQRSLFP

-792 FQDVSGCLLADG
+792 FQDVSSYLLANNG
-804 NAVKK
+804 AGKK
-809 VPRQEMTETWMAA
+809 VPKQEMTEVWMAA

-828 LVKDK
+828 LIKDK
-833 VALAKKLIPQLKPGK
+833 IALSKKLIPQLKPGK

-866 YGSVDRVIPAN
+866 YGSVDRVVPAQ
-877 EVEKWANRVMKIR
+877 EVERWTKRLMKIS
-890 WEPKDQMAVALA
+890 WTPKDQVATALA

-914 VSPDTVQT
+914 VSQGMIQIIV
-922 VIPWL
+922 PWFE
-927 GQMKAPQKSLDMIQ
+927 QRQAPKKSLDMIQ

-966 SVAP
+966 HPPKLLGP

>member
-1 MAFGTQC
+1 M
-8 QTQIRWRV
+8 
-16 GEIVD
+16 D

-42 ADLSS
+42 ADLTH
-47 IEGNGTDAGLG
+47 IDTKNAGAGIGNE
-58 AAIKV
+58 IKV

-73 EFTPVSVLPS
+73 EFSLAPVLPS

-88 GEYDVSKDALKH
+88 GAYDVSKAALKH
-100 PWKKESDLFAGVFAR
+100 PWKKENDLFAGVFAR
-115 EHGAQIPSR
+115 EHGAQVPSR

-137 ADREAPILPWGSAH
+137 ADREAPILPWGSQN
-151 VDKISPVKA
+151 VDKISPVQA

-170 AWNHFVKDEDL
+170 AWNHFIKDEDL

-201 EYTLKAARDAGF
+201 EYTLKAAREAGF
-213 SENITLLEEPLAAFY
+213 SKNVTLLEEPLAAFY
-228 AWVTRHEHDWQSHVR
+228 AWVTRHEHDWQSHVKVD
-243 AGDLILVCDVGGG
+243 DLILVCDVGGG

-264 LKEAQGSPRF
+264 LKEAEGSPRF

-300 KFTRKANLTP
+300 KFTKKAHLTP

-323 KEKLLINSAEK
+323 KEKLLLDNDK
-334 EDENRVRIVLRGEG
+334 NGDENRVSIVLRGEG
-348 RALIAD
+348 RSLIAN

-360 TKDELEDILCKG
+360 EKEELEDILCKG
-372 FFPEVGPT
+372 FFPEVEPSLV
-380 PANPKKAGKAMA
+380 NSEKSGKAIA
-392 EFGLPYEQEPAITCH
+392 EFGLPYEQEPAITRH
-407 IGWFLERHRESVK
+407 IGWFLEHHRESVK
-420 QLLGKEPIPDH
+420 ATLGKEPIPDH
-431 ILFNGGSMKPSVF
+431 ILFNGGSLKPAVF
-444 QDRIRSSVRKWFAC
+444 QNQIRSAIGKWFSC
-458 EDQARPALLDNSDP
+458 EDQALPTVLDNRDP

-505 IASDGAGNQGHTCS
+505 IASDNSQNKTC
-519 NDCCDDE
+519 D
-526 TCGATCDNV
+526 ATCEKIM
-535 LCVVERGLDEGS
+535 CVVERGLDEGS
-547 VIQMPGMEFEVVTN
+547 LIELPEMEFEVVTN
-561 QPVIFSM
+561 QPVLFSM

-579 GDIIPVDDS
+579 GDILQIDDS
-588 LTPLPPLKTVIK
+588 LTPLPPLKTIIK
-600 FGKKGESRQI
+600 FGKKGESKRI
-610 PVKVEAEYT
+610 PVKIEAEYT
-619 EMGTLA
+619 EMGTLS

-630 CVSSHRWK
+630 SVSSHRWK
-638 LQFQLRA
+638 LQFQLREP
-645 SQGGEADESEVY
+645 QIGETGESEVY
-657 DDDTVNN
+657 DDATVNN
-664 VRTLLTQAF
+664 VRYLLTEAF
-673 SQSGDNAGLSSVVKD
+673 SGSAGNAQLSSVVKNM
-688 IEALVETKKNK
+688 EKLVETKKNK

-711 LIENAQWRQNSPE
+711 LIDNVEWRKNSPE
-724 HEIRWLNLTGFCM
+724 HEIRWLNLTGFCI

-747 ARMPKLWK
+747 ARIPKLWK
-755 VYLKKGMFP
+755 VYLQRSSFP

-792 FQDVSGCLLADG
+792 FQDVSSYLLANNG
-804 NAVKK
+804 AGKK
-809 VPRQEMTETWMAA
+809 VPKQEMTEVWMAA

-828 LVKDK
+828 LIKDK
-833 VALAKKLIPQLKPGK
+833 IALSKKLIPQLKPGK

-866 YGSVDRVIPAN
+866 YGSVDRVVPAK
-877 EVEKWANRVMKIR
+877 EVEKWTKRLMKINWTPR
-890 WEPKDQMAVALA
+890 DKVVTALA

-914 VSPDTVQT
+914 VSQAIIQIMV
-922 VIPWL
+922 PWL
-927 GQMKAPQKSLDMIQ
+927 EQMQAPQKSLDMIQ
-941 TVVPIESA
+941 NVVPIESA

-958 LPQGLILR
+958 LPQGLILKNT
-966 SVAP
+966 PKL

>member
-1 MAFGTQC
+1 
-8 QTQIRWRV
+8 
-16 GEIVD
+16 VD

-42 ADLSS
+42 ADLTCMDTK
-47 IEGNGTDAGLG
+47 GTGVGIDNE
-58 AAIKV
+58 IKV

-73 EFTPVSVLPS
+73 EFSPVSVLPS

-88 GEYDVSKDALKH
+88 GEYDVSKDALTH
-100 PWKKESDLFAGVFAR
+100 PWKKENDLFAGLFAR
-115 EHGAQIPSR
+115 EHGSQIPSR

-137 ADREAPILPWGSAH
+137 ADREAPILPWGSQN
-151 VDKISPVKA
+151 VEKISPVKA

-213 SENITLLEEPLAAFY
+213 GNNITLLEEPLAAFY
-228 AWVTRHEHDWQSHVR
+228 AWVTRHENDWQSHVKTD
-243 AGDLILVCDVGGG
+243 DLILVCDVGGG

-264 LKEAQGSPRF
+264 LKESQGSPRF

-286 GDNIDLTL
+286 GDNIDLML

-300 KFTRKANLTP
+300 KFTQKANLTP

-323 KEKLLINSAEK
+323 KEKLLCSDSDK
-334 EDENRVRIVLRGEG
+334 KGDENRVRIVLRGEG
-348 RALIAD
+348 RSLIAN

-360 TKDELEDILCKG
+360 EKNELEEILCNG
-372 FFPEVGPT
+372 FFPEVEPSI
-380 PANPKKAGKAMA
+380 ANPKKAGKAMA
-392 EFGLPYEQEPAITCH
+392 EFGLPYEQEPAITRH
-407 IGWFLERHRESVK
+407 IGWFLERHRNSIKET
-420 QLLGKEPIPDH
+420 LGKEPIPDH
-431 ILFNGGSMKPSVF
+431 ILFNGGSLKPSVF
-444 QDRIRSSVRKWFAC
+444 QNKIRSAIRKWFSC
-458 EDQARPALLDNSDP
+458 EDQALPVMLDNSDP

-484 LVKQGIGVRVGSG
+484 LVKQGVGVRVGSG

-505 IASDGAGNQGHTCS
+505 IASDTLRNTDRSPNEHKKG
-519 NDCCDDE
+519 E
-526 TCGATCDNV
+526 TNGATCENV
-535 LCVVERGLDEGS
+535 LCIVERGLDEGS
-547 VIQMPGMEFEVVTN
+547 LIQLPEMEFEVVTN
-561 QPVIFSM
+561 QPVLFSM
-568 FSSSF
+568 YSSSF

-579 GDIIPVDDS
+579 GEILQVDDS

-600 FGKKGESRQI
+600 FGKKGDSKRI

-630 CVSSHRWK
+630 SVSSHRWK
-638 LQFQLRA
+638 LQFQLREPQA
-645 SQGGEADESEVY
+645 GETDESEVY

-664 VRTLLTQAF
+664 VRNLLTDAF
-673 SQSGDNAGLSSVVKD
+673 SGSADNARLSSVVKN
-688 IEALVETKKNK
+688 IETLVETKKNR

-711 LIENAQWRQNSPE
+711 LIENVRWRENSPE

-755 VYLKKGMFP
+755 VYLQRSVFP

-792 FQDVSGCLLADG
+792 FQDVSGYLLANNG
-804 NAVKK
+804 AGKK
-809 VPRQEMTETWMAA
+809 VPKQEMTEVWMAA

-828 LVKDK
+828 LIKDK
-833 VALAKKLIPQLKPGK
+833 IALSQKLIPQLKPDK

-855 ALSRIGARELL
+855 ALSRLGARELL
-866 YGSVDRVIPAN
+866 YGSVDRVVPAK
-877 EVEKWANRVMKIR
+877 EVERWTKKLIKIR
-890 WEPKDQMAVALA
+890 WNPTDQIAAALA

-914 VSPDTVQT
+914 VSLDIIQIMV
-922 VIPWL
+922 PWL
-927 GQMKAPQKSLDMIQ
+927 EQMQAPKKSLDMIQ

-958 LPQGLILR
+958 LPQGLILSSLPR
-966 SVAP
+966 KQ

>member
-1 MAFGTQC
+1 M
-8 QTQIRWRV
+8 
-16 GEIVD
+16 IVD

-42 ADLSS
+42 ADLT
-47 IEGNGTDAGLG
+47 GVDANRAGG
-58 AAIKV
+58 GIGKEIKV
-63 FKVPQLTGPG
+63 FRVPQLTGPG
-73 EFTPVSVLPS
+73 EFSPVSVLPS
-83 FLYIP
+83 FLYVP
-88 GEYDVSKDALKH
+88 GEYDISKDALKH

-115 EHGAQIPSR
+115 DHGSQIPSR

-137 ADREAPILPWGSAH
+137 ADREAPILPWGSQN

-170 AWNHFVKDEDL
+170 AWNHWVKDEDL

-213 SENITLLEEPLAAFY
+213 SQNITLLEEPLAAFY
-228 AWVTRHEHDWQSHVR
+228 AWVTRHEHDWQSHVK
-243 AGDLILVCDVGGG
+243 ADDLILVCDVGGG

-264 LKEAQGSPRF
+264 LKEAEGSPRF

-300 KFTRKANLTP
+300 KFKQKANLTA

-323 KEKLLINSAEK
+323 KETLLLAGDK
-334 EDENRVRIVLRGEG
+334 EGEEVRVRIVLRGEG
-348 RALIAD
+348 RSLIAN

-360 TKDELEDILCKG
+360 EKGELEDILCNG
-372 FFPEVGPT
+372 FFPEVESSA
-380 PANPKKAGKAMA
+380 ANPKKAGKAIA
-392 EFGLPYEQEPAITCH
+392 EFGLPYEQEPAITRH
-407 IGWFLERHRESVK
+407 IGWFLERHRDSVK
-420 QLLGKEPIPDH
+420 ANLGKEPIPDH
-431 ILFNGGSMKPSVF
+431 ILFNGGSLKPALF
-444 QDRIRSSVRKWFAC
+444 QDKIRMAIGKWFAC
-458 EDQARPALLDNSDP
+458 GEERLPTVLDNSDP

-505 IASDGAGNQGHTCS
+505 IASDNAQCKNNAAC
-519 NDCCDDE
+519 E
-526 TCGATCDNV
+526 NV

-547 VIQMPGMEFEVVTN
+547 LIQLPQMEFEVVTN
-561 QPVIFSM
+561 QPVLFSM
-568 FSSSF
+568 FSSTF
-573 RSGDKS
+573 RSGDKT
-579 GDIIPVDDS
+579 GDVFQVDDT
-588 LTPLPPLKTVIK
+588 LTPLPPLKTIIK
-600 FGKKGESRQI
+600 FGKKGESKQI

-619 EMGTLA
+619 EMGTLS

-630 CVSSHRWK
+630 SVSSHRWK
-638 LQFQLRA
+638 LQFQLREP
-645 SQGGEADESEVY
+645 QVGETAGESEVY
-657 DDDTVNN
+657 DDDTVNK
-664 VRTLLTQAF
+664 VRELLTDTFAG
-673 SQSGDNAGLSSVVKD
+673 SGDKAQLPSVVKN
-688 IEALVETKKNK
+688 IEKIVETKRNK
-699 WPLSFLRAVADH
+699 WPLSFLRTVADH
-711 LIENAQWRQNSPE
+711 LIENVKWREISPE
-724 HEIRWLNLTGFCM
+724 HEIRWLNLIGFCI

-755 VYLKKGMFP
+755 VYLQRSQFP
-764 KAKQNAVE
+764 KAKQNTVE

-792 FQDVSGCLLADG
+792 FQDVSSYLLADN
-804 NAVKK
+804 NAAKK
-809 VPRQEMTETWMAA
+809 VPRQEMIEVWMAA

-833 VALAKKLIPQLKPGK
+833 VALSKKLIPQLKPGK
-848 TPHQMFW
+848 TPHQLFW
-855 ALSRIGARELL
+855 ALSRLGARELL
-866 YGSVDRVIPAN
+866 YGSVDRVVPAK
-877 EVEKWANRVMKIR
+877 EVENWTKRLIKIS
-890 WEPKDQMAVALA
+890 WNAKDQIAGALA

-914 VSPDTVQT
+914 VSPEIVQMM
-922 VIPWL
+922 IPWL
-927 GQMKAPQKSLDMIQ
+927 GQMNASEKSLNMIQ

-949 DEASIFGES
+949 DEAAIFGES
-958 LPQGLILR
+958 LPQGLIL
-966 SVAP
+966 SCNPKKGE

>member
-1 MAFGTQC
+1 M
-8 QTQIRWRV
+8 
-16 GEIVD
+16 D

-42 ADLSS
+42 ADLTCLNTKGDGAG
-47 IEGNGTDAGLG
+47 IDNG
-58 AAIKV
+58 IKV

-73 EFTPVSVLPS
+73 EFSPVSVLPS

-88 GEYDVSKDALKH
+88 GEYDVSKDALTH
-100 PWKKESDLFAGVFAR
+100 PWKKENDLFAGVFAR

-137 ADREAPILPWGSAH
+137 ADREAPILPWGSEN

-201 EYTLKAARDAGF
+201 EYTLKAAREAGF
-213 SENITLLEEPLAAFY
+213 GKNITLLEEPLAAFY
-228 AWVTRHEHDWQSHVR
+228 AWVTRHEHDWQSHVKTD
-243 AGDLILVCDVGGG
+243 DLILVCDVGGG

-264 LKEAQGSPRF
+264 LKEAHGSPQF

-286 GDNIDLTL
+286 GDNIDLML

-300 KFTRKANLTP
+300 KFTQKANLTP

-323 KEKLLINSAEK
+323 KEKLLLDSAENG
-334 EDENRVRIVLRGEG
+334 DENRVRIVLRGEG
-348 RALIAD
+348 RSLIAN

-360 TKDELEDILCKG
+360 EKNELEEILCNG
-372 FFPEVGPT
+372 FFPEVEPSL
-380 PANPKKAGKAMA
+380 AHPKKSGKAMA
-392 EFGLPYEQEPAITCH
+392 EFGLPYEQEPAITRH

-420 QLLGKEPIPDH
+420 AILGKEPIPDH
-431 ILFNGGSMKPSVF
+431 ILFNGGSLKPSVF
-444 QDRIRSSVRKWFAC
+444 QNKIRSAIRKWFSC
-458 EDQARPALLDNSDP
+458 EDQALPSLLDNSDP

-484 LVKQGIGVRVGSG
+484 LVKQGMGVRVGSG

-505 IASDGAGNQGHTCS
+505 IASDHVQNTHRSQ
-519 NDCCDDE
+519 NE
-526 TCGATCDNV
+526 TCDPTCEKV

-547 VIQMPGMEFEVVTN
+547 LIPLPEMEFEVVTN
-561 QPVIFSM
+561 QPVLFSM

-579 GDIIPVDDS
+579 GDILQVDDS

-600 FGKKGESRQI
+600 FGKKGESKRI
-610 PVKVEAEYT
+610 PVKVEVEYT
-619 EMGTLA
+619 EMGTLG

-630 CVSSHRWK
+630 SVSAHRWK
-638 LQFQLRA
+638 LQFQLREPQA
-645 SQGGEADESEVY
+645 GEANESEVY

-664 VRTLLTQAF
+664 VRNLLTDAF
-673 SQSGDNAGLSSVVKD
+673 CGSADNARLSSVVKNM
-688 IEALVETKKNK
+688 EKLVETKRNK

-711 LIENAQWRQNSPE
+711 LLENAGWRHTSPE
-724 HEIRWLNLTGFCM
+724 HEIRWLNLTGFCI

-755 VYLKKGMFP
+755 VYLQKSVFP
-764 KAKQNAVE
+764 KAKQNALE

-792 FQDVSGCLLADG
+792 FQDVSGYLLANSG
-804 NAVKK
+804 TGKK
-809 VPRQEMTETWMAA
+809 LPVQEMTEMWMAA

-828 LVKDK
+828 LIKDK
-833 VALAKKLIPQLKPGK
+833 IALSKKLIPQLKPGK

-866 YGSVDRVIPAN
+866 YGSVDRVVPAK
-877 EVEKWANRVMKIR
+877 EVERWTKRLMKIN
-890 WEPKDQMAVALA
+890 WNPKDPISTALA

-914 VSPDTVQT
+914 VSQD
-922 VIPWL
+922 VIQIMVPWFE
-927 GQMKAPQKSLDMIQ
+927 QMQASQKSLNMIQ
-941 TVVPIESA
+941 TVIPIESA
-949 DEASIFGES
+949 DEASIYGES
-958 LPQGLILR
+958 LPQGLILSSGPR
-966 SVAP
+966 LGD

>member
-1 MAFGTQC
+1 M
-8 QTQIRWRV
+8 
-16 GEIVD
+16 D

-42 ADLSS
+42 ADLTG
-47 IEGNGTDAGLG
+47 IDGNRAGG
-58 AAIKV
+58 GISKEIKV
-63 FKVPQLTGPG
+63 FRVPQLTGPG
-73 EFTPVSVLPS
+73 EFAPVPVLPS

-100 PWKKESDLFAGVFAR
+100 PWKKENDLFAGVFAR
-115 EHGAQIPSR
+115 EHGAQVPSR

-137 ADREAPILPWGSAH
+137 ADREAPILPWGSQN

-170 AWNHFVKDEDL
+170 AWNHWVKDEDL

-213 SENITLLEEPLAAFY
+213 SQNITLLEEPLAAFY
-228 AWVTRHEHDWQSHVR
+228 AWVTRHEHDWQSHVK
-243 AGDLILVCDVGGG
+243 ADDLILVCDVGGG

-264 LKEAQGSPRF
+264 LKEAEGSPRF

-300 KFTRKANLTP
+300 KFKQKANLTA

-323 KEKLLINSAEK
+323 KETLLLAGDK
-334 EDENRVRIVLRGEG
+334 DGDDNRVRIVLRGEG
-348 RALIAD
+348 RSLIAN

-360 TKDELEDILCKG
+360 EKDELEDILCNG
-372 FFPEVGPT
+372 FFPEVESSA
-380 PANPKKAGKAMA
+380 ANPKKAGKAIA
-392 EFGLPYEQEPAITCH
+392 EFGLPYEQEPAITRH
-407 IGWFLERHRESVK
+407 IGWFLERHRDSV
-420 QLLGKEPIPDH
+420 QANLGKEPIPDH
-431 ILFNGGSMKPSVF
+431 ILFNGGSLKPAVF
-444 QDRIRSSVRKWFAC
+444 QDKIRSAIGKWFAC
-458 EDQARPALLDNSDP
+458 GDDRLPTVLDNSDP

-505 IASDGAGNQGHTCS
+505 IASDKAQCTDS
-519 NDCCDDE
+519 
-526 TCGATCDNV
+526 ATCENV

-547 VIQMPGMEFEVVTN
+547 LIQLPQMEFEVVTN
-561 QPVIFSM
+561 QPVLFSM
-568 FSSSF
+568 FSSTF
-573 RSGDKS
+573 RSGDRT
-579 GDIIPVDDS
+579 GDVIGVDDT
-588 LTPLPPLKTVIK
+588 LTPLPPLKTIIK
-600 FGKKGESRQI
+600 FGKKGESKRI

-619 EMGTLA
+619 EMGTLS

-630 CVSSHRWK
+630 NVSSHRWK
-638 LQFQLRA
+638 LQFQLREPQA
-645 SQGGEADESEVY
+645 GEAAAESEVY
-657 DDDTVNN
+657 DDDTVNK
-664 VRTLLTQAF
+664 VRDLLTTAF
-673 SQSGDNAGLSSVVKD
+673 SESADKAQLPSVVKN
-688 IEALVETKKNK
+688 IEKLVDTKRNK

-711 LIENAQWRQNSPE
+711 LIENVKWREISPE
-724 HEIRWLNLTGFCM
+724 HEIRWLNLTGFCI

-755 VYLKKGMFP
+755 VYLQRSQFP

-792 FQDVSGCLLADG
+792 FQDVSSYLLTD
-804 NAVKK
+804 NAAAKK
-809 VPRQEMTETWMAA
+809 VPKQEMTEVWMAA

-833 VALAKKLIPQLKPGK
+833 IALAKKLIPQLKPGK

-855 ALSRIGARELL
+855 ALSRLGARELL
-866 YGSVDRVIPAN
+866 YGSVDRVVPAK
-877 EVEKWANRVMKIR
+877 EVENWTKRLIKIR
-890 WEPKDQMAVALA
+890 WNAKDQIVGALA

-914 VSPDTVQT
+914 VSPETVQT
-922 VIPWL
+922 IIPWL
-927 GQMKAPQKSLDMIQ
+927 GQMNAPKKSLDIIQ

-949 DEASIFGES
+949 DEAAIFGES
-958 LPQGLILR
+958 LPQGLIL
-966 SVAP
+966 SSNPEKNG

>member
-1 MAFGTQC
+1 M
-8 QTQIRWRV
+8 
-16 GEIVD
+16 
-21 FQDKRYVVGI
+21 VGI

-42 ADLSS
+42 ADLTHLEAQNAH
-47 IEGNGTDAGLG
+47 EGISTE
-58 AAIKV
+58 IKV
-63 FKVPQLTGPG
+63 FKIPQLTGPG
-73 EFTPVSVLPS
+73 EFSFVPVLPS

-88 GEYDVSKDALKH
+88 GEYDVAGEALKH

-115 EHGAQIPSR
+115 EHGAQVPSR

-137 ADREAPILPWGSAH
+137 ADRDAPILPWGSQN
-151 VDKISPVKA
+151 VDKLSPVKA

-170 AWNHFVKDEDL
+170 AWNHFIKDEDL

-201 EYTLKAARDAGF
+201 EYTLKAARQAGF
-213 SENITLLEEPLAAFY
+213 SNNITLLEEPLAAFY
-228 AWVTRHEHDWQSHVR
+228 AWVTRHEHDWQSHVKPD
-243 AGDLILVCDVGGG
+243 DLILVCDVGGG

-274 ERVAVGDHLILG
+274 ERVAVGEHLILG

-300 KFTRKANLTP
+300 KFPQKTNLTP

-323 KEKLLINSAEK
+323 KEKLLLDSH
-334 EDENRVRIVLRGEG
+334 EDGHEERVRIVLRGEG
-348 RALIAD
+348 RALIAN

-360 TKDELEDILCKG
+360 EKDELEEILCKG
-372 FFPEVGPT
+372 FFPEVESSL
-380 PANPKKAGKAMA
+380 ANPKKAGKAIA
-392 EFGLPYEQEPAITCH
+392 DFGLPYEQEPAITRH

-420 QLLGKEPIPDH
+420 ALLGKEPIPDH
-431 ILFNGGSMKPSVF
+431 ILFNGGSLKPSVF
-444 QDRIRSSVRKWFAC
+444 QNKIRSAIGKWFSCGA
-458 EDQARPALLDNSDP
+458 QALPTVLDNRDP
-472 DLSVALGASYYG
+472 DLSVSLGASYYG
-484 LVKQGIGVRVGSG
+484 LVKQGMGVRVGSG

-505 IASDGAGNQGHTCS
+505 IASDNSQNEHS
-519 NDCCDDE
+519 RPHK
-526 TCGATCDNV
+526 TCDTTCKSIM
-535 LCVVERGLDEGS
+535 CVVERGLDEGS
-547 VIQMPGMEFEVVTN
+547 LIQLPEMEFEVVTN
-561 QPVIFSM
+561 QPVLFSM

-573 RSGDKS
+573 RSGDKT
-579 GDIIPVDDS
+579 GNILQVDDTM
-588 LTPLPPLKTVIK
+588 TPLPPLKTVIK
-600 FGKKGESRQI
+600 FGKKGEAKQI

-630 CVSSHRWK
+630 SVSSHRWK
-638 LQFQLRA
+638 LQFQLREPQA
-645 SQGGEADESEVY
+645 GDAFESEVY
-657 DDDTVNN
+657 DDDTVDS
-664 VRTLLTQAF
+664 VRDLLTDAF
-673 SQSGDNAGLSSVVKD
+673 SGSADNARLSSVVKH
-688 IEALVETKKNK
+688 IEKLVETKRNK

-711 LIENAQWRQNSPE
+711 LIENPQWRKNSPE
-724 HEIRWLNLTGFCM
+724 HEVRWLNLTGFCI

-755 VYLKKGMFP
+755 VYLQRSAFP
-764 KAKQNAVE
+764 KAKQNALE

-792 FQDVSGCLLADG
+792 FQDVSSYVLANSG
-804 NAVKK
+804 AGKK
-809 VPRQEMTETWMAA
+809 MPKQEMTEVWMAA

-828 LVKDK
+828 LIKDK
-833 VALAKKLIPQLKPGK
+833 IALSKKLIPQLKPGK

-855 ALSRIGARELL
+855 VLSRIGARELL
-866 YGSVDRVIPAN
+866 YGSVDRVVPAK
-877 EVEKWANRVMKIR
+877 EVEKWARRLMTTP
-890 WEPKDQMAVALA
+890 WTPKDQVVAAVA

-914 VSPDTVQT
+914 VSPDIIQAV
-922 VIPWL
+922 VPWL
-927 GQMKAPQKSLDMIQ
+927 GKMQAPEKSLEMIQ

-958 LPQGLILR
+958 LPQGLILSSSTR
-966 SVAP
+966 

>member
-1 MAFGTQC
+1 M
-8 QTQIRWRV
+8 
-16 GEIVD
+16 D

-42 ADLSS
+42 ADLTS
-47 IEGNGTDAGLG
+47 IDTNKAGGGIGN
-58 AAIKV
+58 AIKV

-73 EFTPVSVLPS
+73 EFSPVPVLPS

-88 GEYDVSKDALKH
+88 GEYDVAKEALRH

-137 ADREAPILPWGSAH
+137 ADREAPILPWGSQN

-181 FLENQFTVITVP
+181 FLENQFAVITVP

-213 SENITLLEEPLAAFY
+213 SKNITLLEEPLAAFY
-228 AWVTRHEHDWQSHVR
+228 AWVTRHEHDWQSHVK
-243 AGDLILVCDVGGG
+243 ADDLILVCDVGGG

-264 LKEAQGSPRF
+264 LKEAEGSPRF

-300 KFTRKANLTP
+300 KFKQKANLTA

-323 KEKLLINSAEK
+323 KETLLLAGDDNK
-334 EDENRVRIVLRGEG
+334 TGDENRARIVLRGEG
-348 RALIAD
+348 RALIAN

-360 TKDELEDILCKG
+360 EKDELEDILCNG
-372 FFPEVGPT
+372 FFPEVEPSA
-380 PANPKKAGKAMA
+380 ANPKKAGKAIA
-392 EFGLPYEQEPAITCH
+392 EFGLPYEQEPAITRH
-407 IGWFLERHRESVK
+407 IGWFLERHRESV
-420 QLLGKEPIPDH
+420 QAALGKEPIPDH
-431 ILFNGGSMKPSVF
+431 ILFNGGSLKPDVF
-444 QDRIRSSVRKWFAC
+444 QNKIRSAIGKWFSC
-458 EDQARPALLDNSDP
+458 EDQALPTVLDNSDP

-505 IASDGAGNQGHTCS
+505 VASDHTK
-519 NDCCDDE
+519 E
-526 TCGATCDNV
+526 ATCENV

-547 VIQMPGMEFEVVTN
+547 LIQLPQMEFEVVAN
-561 QPVIFSM
+561 QPVVFSM

-579 GDIIPVDDS
+579 GDILPVDDS
-588 LTPLPPLKTVIK
+588 MTPLPPLKTIIK
-600 FGKKGESRQI
+600 FGKNGDSKRI

-630 CVSSHRWK
+630 TVSSHRWK
-638 LQFQLRA
+638 LQFQLREP
-645 SQGGEADESEVY
+645 QTGETGESEVY
-657 DDDTVNN
+657 DDDTVNC
-664 VRTLLTQAF
+664 VRELLTEAF
-673 SQSGDNAGLSSVVKD
+673 SGPADSPRLPSVVKN
-688 IEALVETKKNK
+688 IEKLVETKKNK

-711 LIENAQWRQNSPE
+711 LIENVKWRSNSPE
-724 HEIRWLNLTGFCM
+724 HEVRWLNLTGFCI

-747 ARMPKLWK
+747 GRMPKLWK
-755 VYLKKGMFP
+755 VYLQRCLFP

-792 FQDVSGCLLADG
+792 FQDVSGYLLANNG
-804 NAVKK
+804 AGKK
-809 VPRQEMTETWMAA
+809 VPKQEMTEVWMAA

-833 VALAKKLIPQLKPGK
+833 IALSKKLIPQLKPGK

-855 ALSRIGARELL
+855 ALSRLGARELL
-866 YGSVDRVIPAN
+866 YGSVDRVVPAK
-877 EVEKWANRVMKIR
+877 EVEKWTNRLIKIN
-890 WEPKDQMAVALA
+890 WTSKDQIASALA

-914 VSPDTVQT
+914 VSQDIIQT
-922 VIPWL
+922 MVPWL
-927 GQMKAPQKSLDMIQ
+927 EQMKAPKKFQDMIQ

-966 SVAP
+966 SCSEKGK